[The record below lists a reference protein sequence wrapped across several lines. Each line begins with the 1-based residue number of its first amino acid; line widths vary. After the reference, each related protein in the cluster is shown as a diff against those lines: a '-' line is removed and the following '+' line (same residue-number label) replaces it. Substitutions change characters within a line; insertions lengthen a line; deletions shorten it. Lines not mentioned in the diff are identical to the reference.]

1 MISHVE
7 NNRTGLVRDGLI
19 QAARVL
25 GVSTDYLLGLTDDPT
40 PAAELTAANRT
51 CPKCGVEFD

>member
-40 PAAELTAANRT
+40 PAADRDTPRA
-51 CPKCGVEFD
+51 CPKCGHEFD